1 MESLAY
7 QDKLKNAFV
16 LNASI
21 GKLLYINRKVSMNI
35 NLSLNNLL
43 NNCNIM
49 TNGYQQGRFDYTNY
63 DTGKFP
69 NKYSY
74 AQGFKMFLNL
84 GVRF

>member
-1 MESLAY
+1 MKSLAT
-7 QDKLKNAFV
+7 QDKLNNAFV

-21 GKLLYINRKVSMNI
+21 GKAIYLKDVSLNI

-49 TNGYQQGRFDYTNY
+49 TNAYQQGRFDYNNY
-63 DTGKFP
+63 DAGKFP